1 MEECPVSEVGASLHT
16 GHCVWGEYWLEPEL
30 QRGLHTNHYL
40 VDKPGGETVF
50 LLSLTSQADV
60 RRKLRELE
68 NQAWFSP
75 WTSKVEITFLTYNAH
90 IGVITTIHINLF
102 LNRAGHIYKQIEP
115 VSVWIDP
122 YHGWWCYAADA
133 SWALLILK
141 IVIEEGKDIIHHWR
155 QLGI

>member
-1 MEECPVSEVGASLHT
+1 MPAGPRWISPELCPEAQDGVEIPSTFFGTPWTPTYLYYHSIVGGVRLRQEKIDPMEECPVSEVGASLHT

-75 WTSKVEITFLTYNAH
+75 WTSKV
-90 IGVITTIHINLF
+90 
-102 LNRAGHIYKQIEP
+102 
-115 VSVWIDP
+115 
-122 YHGWWCYAADA
+122 
-133 SWALLILK
+133 
-141 IVIEEGKDIIHHWR
+141 
-155 QLGI
+155 